1 MKRFIENRPSSDTA
15 RRPLPPLAGNLLF
28 LGALFAM
35 SLLVMAIEKPLFL
48 LWYHAQAAEASAAE
62 LALVVW
68 NGLKLDQTVAG
79 YITALP
85 LLVVLAALWI
95 PGRWSRSVLKG
106 YLLVIAAVSATAFAA
121 NLALYEYWAFPL
133 DSSVLQYLASPKEA
147 LASVTAGQ
155 LLLQLLVAAAV
166 FGGMAWCYLRVLR
179 LYNPARRSTHRAGST
194 LVLLLAAGVLFL
206 PIRGGVSVATAN
218 VSKVYF
224 SGRMFLNH
232 AAVNP
237 LFSFLSTLSD
247 GDDAL
252 YEYEFFPEPERA
264 AIFELLRGDLP
275 AGIGTDTLL
284 RTRRPNVVLFLVE
297 SFGRSTVDER
307 VGGEPVAPEF
317 QRLKGE
323 GVYFDNLFAN
333 SFRTDRGTVAV
344 LSGFPAQTKMSV
356 MKLPVKSQRL
366 PSIARSLRREGYA
379 TSFYYGGDLNFTNT
393 ASYLYGTGFDRLT
406 WQKDLHFDAPTSKW
420 GYADDVVIDA
430 FTDHVLA
437 EAGIAASLL
446 RRDAHAVEPRTVRRT
461 VREVRRPD
469 AQRHGLHRRLPRLL
483 RGTCAADSRM
493 ERPARHPHRRPCLPL
508 PLRHRQQR
516 RAASP
521 HPDAVAGRRR
531 APSGGSR
538 NLRLAERSGGHAARA
553 AGDRPRRFPF
563 QPRPVRSGAPQI
575 RLLVFQ
581 QRLRRGRRRRH
592 DDLRLYL
599 RPRDLARQHGRA
611 AARRKG
617 DAPNHLQGDTGA
629 VKIRRIEIRSCPI
642 RCMNFDYAEFKN
654 RPFGR
659 GGSYRYRKIGEGRE
673 NRPYGT
679 GS

>member
-106 YLLVIAAVSATAFAA
+106 YLLVIAAVAATAFAA

-179 LYNPARRSTHRAGST
+179 LYDPARRSTHRAGST

-264 AIFELLRGDLP
+264 AIFEPLRGDLP

-437 EAGIAASLL
+437 EAASQRPFFAAMLTLSSHEPFDVPFAKFDDPMLNAMAFTDACLGRFVERVRQTPVWDDLLVILIADHAYPYPYGIANSDAL
-446 RRDAHAVEPRTVRRT
+446 RHRIPMLWLGGA
-461 VREVRRPD
+461 VRRPAVVETYGSQSD
-469 AQRHGLHRRLPRLL
+469 LAATLLAQLGIAHGDFLF
-483 RGTCAADSRM
+483 SRDLFD
-493 ERPARHPHRRPCLPL
+493 PARPKFGYWCFNNGFGVADAGGTTLFDCTSARVISPDSTAAQ
-508 PLRHRQQR
+508 LRDGKAMLQTTYK
-516 RAASP
+516 A
-521 HPDAVAGRRR
+521 
-531 APSGGSR
+531 
-538 NLRLAERSGGHAARA
+538 
-553 AGDRPRRFPF
+553 
-563 QPRPVRSGAPQI
+563 I
-575 RLLVFQ
+575 REL
-581 QRLRRGRRRRH
+581 
-592 DDLRLYL
+592 
-599 RPRDLARQHGRA
+599 
-611 AARRKG
+611 
-617 DAPNHLQGDTGA
+617 
-629 VKIRRIEIRSCPI
+629 
-642 RCMNFDYAEFKN
+642 
-654 RPFGR
+654 
-659 GGSYRYRKIGEGRE
+659 
-673 NRPYGT
+673 
-679 GS
+679 

>member
-147 LASVTAGQ
+147 LASITAGQ

-179 LYNPARRSTHRAGST
+179 LYDPARRSTHRAGST

-264 AIFELLRGDLP
+264 AIFEPLRGDLP

-297 SFGRSTVDER
+297 SFGRSTVDEL

-437 EAGIAASLL
+437 EAASQRPFFAAVLTLSSHEPFDVPFAKFDDPMLNAMAFTDACLGRFVERVRQTPVWDDLLVILIADHAYPYPYGIANSDAL
-446 RRDAHAVEPRTVRRT
+446 RHRIPMLWLGGA
-461 VREVRRPD
+461 VRRPAVVETYGSQSD
-469 AQRHGLHRRLPRLL
+469 LAATLLAQLGIAHGDFLF
-483 RGTCAADSRM
+483 SRDLFD
-493 ERPARHPHRRPCLPL
+493 PARPKFGYWCFNNGFGVADAGGTTIFDCTSARVISPDSTAAQ
-508 PLRHRQQR
+508 LRDGKAMLQTTYK
-516 RAASP
+516 A
-521 HPDAVAGRRR
+521 
-531 APSGGSR
+531 
-538 NLRLAERSGGHAARA
+538 
-553 AGDRPRRFPF
+553 
-563 QPRPVRSGAPQI
+563 I
-575 RLLVFQ
+575 REL
-581 QRLRRGRRRRH
+581 
-592 DDLRLYL
+592 
-599 RPRDLARQHGRA
+599 
-611 AARRKG
+611 
-617 DAPNHLQGDTGA
+617 
-629 VKIRRIEIRSCPI
+629 
-642 RCMNFDYAEFKN
+642 
-654 RPFGR
+654 
-659 GGSYRYRKIGEGRE
+659 
-673 NRPYGT
+673 
-679 GS
+679 

>member
-79 YITALP
+79 YITAL
-85 LLVVLAALWI
+85 WI

-106 YLLVIAAVSATAFAA
+106 YLLVIAAVAATAFAA

-179 LYNPARRSTHRAGST
+179 LYDPARRSTHRAGST

-264 AIFELLRGDLP
+264 AIFEPLRGDLP
-275 AGIGTDTLL
+275 AGIETDTLL
-284 RTRRPNVVLFLVE
+284 CTRRPNIVLFLVE

-437 EAGIAASLL
+437 EAASQRPFFAAMLTLSSHEPFDVPFAKFDDPMLNAMAFTDACLGRFVERVRQTPVWDDLLVILIADHAYPYPYGIANSDAL
-446 RRDAHAVEPRTVRRT
+446 RHRIPMLWLGGA
-461 VREVRRPD
+461 VRRPAVVETYGSQSD
-469 AQRHGLHRRLPRLL
+469 LAATLLAQLGIAHGDFLF
-483 RGTCAADSRM
+483 SRDLFD
-493 ERPARHPHRRPCLPL
+493 PARPKFGYWCFNNGFGVADAGGTTIFDCTSARVISPDSTAAQ
-508 PLRHRQQR
+508 LRDGKAMLQTTYK
-516 RAASP
+516 A
-521 HPDAVAGRRR
+521 
-531 APSGGSR
+531 
-538 NLRLAERSGGHAARA
+538 
-553 AGDRPRRFPF
+553 
-563 QPRPVRSGAPQI
+563 I
-575 RLLVFQ
+575 REL
-581 QRLRRGRRRRH
+581 
-592 DDLRLYL
+592 
-599 RPRDLARQHGRA
+599 
-611 AARRKG
+611 
-617 DAPNHLQGDTGA
+617 
-629 VKIRRIEIRSCPI
+629 
-642 RCMNFDYAEFKN
+642 
-654 RPFGR
+654 
-659 GGSYRYRKIGEGRE
+659 
-673 NRPYGT
+673 
-679 GS
+679 

>member
-106 YLLVIAAVSATAFAA
+106 YLLVIAAVAATAFAA

-155 LLLQLLVAAAV
+155 ILLQLLVAAAV
-166 FGGMAWCYLRVLR
+166 FGGMEWCYLRVLR
-179 LYNPARRSTHRAGST
+179 LYDPARRSTHRAGST

-264 AIFELLRGDLP
+264 AIFEPLRGDLP

-437 EAGIAASLL
+437 EAASQRPFFAAMLTLSSHEPFDVPFAKFDDPMLNAMAFTDACLGRFVERVRQTPVWDDLLVILIADHAYPYPYGIANSDAL
-446 RRDAHAVEPRTVRRT
+446 RHRIPMLWLGGA
-461 VREVRRPD
+461 VRRPAVVETYGSQSD
-469 AQRHGLHRRLPRLL
+469 LAATLLAQLGIAHGDFLF
-483 RGTCAADSRM
+483 SRDLFD
-493 ERPARHPHRRPCLPL
+493 PARPKFGYWCFNNGFGVADAGGTTIFDCTSARVISPDSTAAQ
-508 PLRHRQQR
+508 LRDGKAMLQTTYK
-516 RAASP
+516 A
-521 HPDAVAGRRR
+521 
-531 APSGGSR
+531 
-538 NLRLAERSGGHAARA
+538 
-553 AGDRPRRFPF
+553 
-563 QPRPVRSGAPQI
+563 I
-575 RLLVFQ
+575 REL
-581 QRLRRGRRRRH
+581 
-592 DDLRLYL
+592 
-599 RPRDLARQHGRA
+599 
-611 AARRKG
+611 
-617 DAPNHLQGDTGA
+617 
-629 VKIRRIEIRSCPI
+629 
-642 RCMNFDYAEFKN
+642 
-654 RPFGR
+654 
-659 GGSYRYRKIGEGRE
+659 
-673 NRPYGT
+673 
-679 GS
+679 

>member
-48 LWYHAQAAEASAAE
+48 LWYHAQAAETSAAE

-106 YLLVIAAVSATAFAA
+106 YLLVIAAVAATAFAA

-179 LYNPARRSTHRAGST
+179 LYDPARRSTHRAGST

-264 AIFELLRGDLP
+264 AIFEPLRGDLP

-437 EAGIAASLL
+437 EAASQRPFFAAMLTLSSHEPFDVPFAKFDDPMLNAMAFTDACLGRFVERVRQTPVWDDLLVILIADHAYPYPYGIANSDAL
-446 RRDAHAVEPRTVRRT
+446 RHRIPMLWLGGA
-461 VREVRRPD
+461 VRRPAVVETYGSQSD
-469 AQRHGLHRRLPRLL
+469 LAATLLAQLGIAHGDFLF
-483 RGTCAADSRM
+483 SRDLFD
-493 ERPARHPHRRPCLPL
+493 PARPKFGYWCFNNGFGVADAGGTTIFDCTSARVISPDSTAAQ
-508 PLRHRQQR
+508 LRDGKAMLQTTYK
-516 RAASP
+516 A
-521 HPDAVAGRRR
+521 
-531 APSGGSR
+531 
-538 NLRLAERSGGHAARA
+538 
-553 AGDRPRRFPF
+553 
-563 QPRPVRSGAPQI
+563 I
-575 RLLVFQ
+575 REL
-581 QRLRRGRRRRH
+581 
-592 DDLRLYL
+592 
-599 RPRDLARQHGRA
+599 
-611 AARRKG
+611 
-617 DAPNHLQGDTGA
+617 
-629 VKIRRIEIRSCPI
+629 
-642 RCMNFDYAEFKN
+642 
-654 RPFGR
+654 
-659 GGSYRYRKIGEGRE
+659 
-673 NRPYGT
+673 
-679 GS
+679 

>member
-15 RRPLPPLAGNLLF
+15 RRPLPPLAGDLLF

-106 YLLVIAAVSATAFAA
+106 YLLVIAAVAATAFAA

-179 LYNPARRSTHRAGST
+179 LYDPAQRSTHRAGST

-237 LFSFLSTLSD
+237 LFTFLSTLSD

-264 AIFELLRGDLP
+264 AIFEPLRGDLP

-437 EAGIAASLL
+437 EAASQRPFFAAMLTLSSHEPFDVPFAKFDDPMLNAMAFTDACLGRFVERVRQTPVWNDLLVILIADHAYPYPYGIANSDAL
-446 RRDAHAVEPRTVRRT
+446 RHRIPMLWLGGA
-461 VREVRRPD
+461 VRRPAVVETYGSQSD
-469 AQRHGLHRRLPRLL
+469 LAATLLAQLGIAHGDFLF
-483 RGTCAADSRM
+483 SRDLFD
-493 ERPARHPHRRPCLPL
+493 PARPKFGYWCFNNGFGVADAGGTTIFDCTSARVISPDSTAAQ
-508 PLRHRQQR
+508 LRDGKAMLQTTYK
-516 RAASP
+516 A
-521 HPDAVAGRRR
+521 
-531 APSGGSR
+531 
-538 NLRLAERSGGHAARA
+538 
-553 AGDRPRRFPF
+553 
-563 QPRPVRSGAPQI
+563 I
-575 RLLVFQ
+575 REL
-581 QRLRRGRRRRH
+581 
-592 DDLRLYL
+592 
-599 RPRDLARQHGRA
+599 
-611 AARRKG
+611 
-617 DAPNHLQGDTGA
+617 
-629 VKIRRIEIRSCPI
+629 
-642 RCMNFDYAEFKN
+642 
-654 RPFGR
+654 
-659 GGSYRYRKIGEGRE
+659 
-673 NRPYGT
+673 
-679 GS
+679 

>member
-437 EAGIAASLL
+437 EAASQRPFFAAMLTLSSHEPFDVPFAKFDDPMLNAMAFTDACLGRFVERVRQTPVWNDLLVILIADHAYPYPYGIANSDAL
-446 RRDAHAVEPRTVRRT
+446 RHRIPMLWLGGA
-461 VREVRRPD
+461 VRRPAVVETYGSQSD
-469 AQRHGLHRRLPRLL
+469 LAATLLAQLGIAHGDFLF
-483 RGTCAADSRM
+483 SRDLFD
-493 ERPARHPHRRPCLPL
+493 PARPKFGYWCFNNGFGVADAGGTTIFDCTSARVISPDSTAAQ
-508 PLRHRQQR
+508 LRDGKAMLQTTYK
-516 RAASP
+516 A
-521 HPDAVAGRRR
+521 
-531 APSGGSR
+531 
-538 NLRLAERSGGHAARA
+538 
-553 AGDRPRRFPF
+553 
-563 QPRPVRSGAPQI
+563 I
-575 RLLVFQ
+575 REL
-581 QRLRRGRRRRH
+581 
-592 DDLRLYL
+592 
-599 RPRDLARQHGRA
+599 
-611 AARRKG
+611 
-617 DAPNHLQGDTGA
+617 
-629 VKIRRIEIRSCPI
+629 
-642 RCMNFDYAEFKN
+642 
-654 RPFGR
+654 
-659 GGSYRYRKIGEGRE
+659 
-673 NRPYGT
+673 
-679 GS
+679 

>member
-179 LYNPARRSTHRAGST
+179 LYDPARRSTHRAGST

-264 AIFELLRGDLP
+264 AIFEPLRGDLP

-437 EAGIAASLL
+437 EAASQRPFFAAMLTLSSHEPFDVPLAKFDDPMLNAMAFTDASLGRFVERVRQTPVWNDLLVILIADHAYPYPYGIANSDAL
-446 RRDAHAVEPRTVRRT
+446 RHRIPMLWLGGA
-461 VREVRRPD
+461 VRRPAVVETYGSQSD
-469 AQRHGLHRRLPRLL
+469 LAATLLAQLGIAHGDFLF
-483 RGTCAADSRM
+483 SRDLFD
-493 ERPARHPHRRPCLPL
+493 PARPKFGYWCFNNGFGVADAGGTTIFDCTSARVISPDSTAAQ
-508 PLRHRQQR
+508 LRDGKAMLQTTYK
-516 RAASP
+516 A
-521 HPDAVAGRRR
+521 
-531 APSGGSR
+531 
-538 NLRLAERSGGHAARA
+538 
-553 AGDRPRRFPF
+553 
-563 QPRPVRSGAPQI
+563 I
-575 RLLVFQ
+575 REL
-581 QRLRRGRRRRH
+581 
-592 DDLRLYL
+592 
-599 RPRDLARQHGRA
+599 
-611 AARRKG
+611 
-617 DAPNHLQGDTGA
+617 
-629 VKIRRIEIRSCPI
+629 
-642 RCMNFDYAEFKN
+642 
-654 RPFGR
+654 
-659 GGSYRYRKIGEGRE
+659 
-673 NRPYGT
+673 
-679 GS
+679 

>member
-106 YLLVIAAVSATAFAA
+106 YLLVIAAVAATAFAA

-179 LYNPARRSTHRAGST
+179 LYDPARRSTHRAGST

-264 AIFELLRGDLP
+264 AIFEPLRGDLP
-275 AGIGTDTLL
+275 AGIETDTLL
-284 RTRRPNVVLFLVE
+284 CTRRPNIVLFLVE

-437 EAGIAASLL
+437 EAASQRPFFAAMLTLSSHEPFDVPFAKFDDPMLNAMAFTDACLGRFVERVRQTPVWDDLLVILIADHAYPYPYGIANSDAL
-446 RRDAHAVEPRTVRRT
+446 RHRIPMLWLGGA
-461 VREVRRPD
+461 VRRPTVVETYGSQSD
-469 AQRHGLHRRLPRLL
+469 LAATLLAQLGIAHGDFLF
-483 RGTCAADSRM
+483 SRDLFD
-493 ERPARHPHRRPCLPL
+493 PARPKFGYWCVNNGFGVADAGGTTIFDCTSARVISPDSTAAQ
-508 PLRHRQQR
+508 LRDGKAMLQTTYK
-516 RAASP
+516 A
-521 HPDAVAGRRR
+521 
-531 APSGGSR
+531 
-538 NLRLAERSGGHAARA
+538 
-553 AGDRPRRFPF
+553 
-563 QPRPVRSGAPQI
+563 I
-575 RLLVFQ
+575 REL
-581 QRLRRGRRRRH
+581 
-592 DDLRLYL
+592 
-599 RPRDLARQHGRA
+599 
-611 AARRKG
+611 
-617 DAPNHLQGDTGA
+617 
-629 VKIRRIEIRSCPI
+629 
-642 RCMNFDYAEFKN
+642 
-654 RPFGR
+654 
-659 GGSYRYRKIGEGRE
+659 
-673 NRPYGT
+673 
-679 GS
+679 

>member
-264 AIFELLRGDLP
+264 AIFEPLRGDLP

-437 EAGIAASLL
+437 EAASQRPFFAAMLTLSSHEPFDVPFAKFDDPMLNAMAFTDACLGRFVERVRQTPVWKDLLVILIADHAYPYPYGIANSDAL
-446 RRDAHAVEPRTVRRT
+446 RHRIPMLWLGGA
-461 VREVRRPD
+461 VRRPAVVETYGSQSD
-469 AQRHGLHRRLPRLL
+469 LAATLLAQLGIAHGDFLF
-483 RGTCAADSRM
+483 SRDLFD
-493 ERPARHPHRRPCLPL
+493 PARPKFGYWCFNNGFGVADAGGTTIFDCTSARVISPDSTAAQ
-508 PLRHRQQR
+508 LRDGKAMLQTTYK
-516 RAASP
+516 A
-521 HPDAVAGRRR
+521 
-531 APSGGSR
+531 
-538 NLRLAERSGGHAARA
+538 
-553 AGDRPRRFPF
+553 
-563 QPRPVRSGAPQI
+563 I
-575 RLLVFQ
+575 REL
-581 QRLRRGRRRRH
+581 
-592 DDLRLYL
+592 
-599 RPRDLARQHGRA
+599 
-611 AARRKG
+611 
-617 DAPNHLQGDTGA
+617 
-629 VKIRRIEIRSCPI
+629 
-642 RCMNFDYAEFKN
+642 
-654 RPFGR
+654 
-659 GGSYRYRKIGEGRE
+659 
-673 NRPYGT
+673 
-679 GS
+679 

>member
-106 YLLVIAAVSATAFAA
+106 YLLVIAAVAATAFAA

-179 LYNPARRSTHRAGST
+179 LYDPARQSTHRAGST

-264 AIFELLRGDLP
+264 AIFEPLRGDLP

-437 EAGIAASLL
+437 EAASQRPFFAAMLTLSSHEPFDVPFAKFDDPMLNAMAFTDACLGRFVERVRQTPVWDDLLVILIADHAYPYPYGIANSDAL
-446 RRDAHAVEPRTVRRT
+446 RHRIPMLWLGGA
-461 VREVRRPD
+461 VRRPAVVETYGSQSD
-469 AQRHGLHRRLPRLL
+469 LAATLLAQLGIAHGDFLF
-483 RGTCAADSRM
+483 SRDLFD
-493 ERPARHPHRRPCLPL
+493 PARPKFGYWCFNNGFGVADAGGTTIFDCTSARVISPDSTAAQ
-508 PLRHRQQR
+508 LRDGKAMLQTTYK
-516 RAASP
+516 A
-521 HPDAVAGRRR
+521 
-531 APSGGSR
+531 
-538 NLRLAERSGGHAARA
+538 
-553 AGDRPRRFPF
+553 
-563 QPRPVRSGAPQI
+563 I
-575 RLLVFQ
+575 REL
-581 QRLRRGRRRRH
+581 
-592 DDLRLYL
+592 
-599 RPRDLARQHGRA
+599 
-611 AARRKG
+611 
-617 DAPNHLQGDTGA
+617 
-629 VKIRRIEIRSCPI
+629 
-642 RCMNFDYAEFKN
+642 
-654 RPFGR
+654 
-659 GGSYRYRKIGEGRE
+659 
-673 NRPYGT
+673 
-679 GS
+679 

>member
-179 LYNPARRSTHRAGST
+179 LYDPARRSTHRAGST

-264 AIFELLRGDLP
+264 AIFEPLRGDLP

-437 EAGIAASLL
+437 EAASQRPFFAAMLTLSSHEPFDVPFAKFDDPMLNAMAFTDASLGRFVERVRQTPVWNDLLVILIADHAYPYPYGIANSDAL
-446 RRDAHAVEPRTVRRT
+446 RHRIPMLWLGGA
-461 VREVRRPD
+461 VRRPAVVETYGSQSD
-469 AQRHGLHRRLPRLL
+469 LAATLLAQLGIAHGDFLF
-483 RGTCAADSRM
+483 SRDLFD
-493 ERPARHPHRRPCLPL
+493 PARPKFGYWCFNNGFGVADAGGTTTFDCTSARVISPDSTAAQ
-508 PLRHRQQR
+508 LRDGKAMLQTTYK
-516 RAASP
+516 A
-521 HPDAVAGRRR
+521 
-531 APSGGSR
+531 
-538 NLRLAERSGGHAARA
+538 
-553 AGDRPRRFPF
+553 
-563 QPRPVRSGAPQI
+563 I
-575 RLLVFQ
+575 REL
-581 QRLRRGRRRRH
+581 
-592 DDLRLYL
+592 
-599 RPRDLARQHGRA
+599 
-611 AARRKG
+611 
-617 DAPNHLQGDTGA
+617 
-629 VKIRRIEIRSCPI
+629 
-642 RCMNFDYAEFKN
+642 
-654 RPFGR
+654 
-659 GGSYRYRKIGEGRE
+659 
-673 NRPYGT
+673 
-679 GS
+679 

>member
-106 YLLVIAAVSATAFAA
+106 YLLVIAAVAATAFAA

-133 DSSVLQYLASPKEA
+133 DSSVLQYLAAPKEA

-179 LYNPARRSTHRAGST
+179 LYDPARRSTHRAGST

-264 AIFELLRGDLP
+264 AIFEPLRGDLP

-393 ASYLYGTGFDRLT
+393 AYYLYGTVFDRLT

-437 EAGIAASLL
+437 EAASQRPFFAAMLTLSSHEPFDVPFAKFDDPMLNAMAFTDASLGRFVERVRQTPVWDDLLVILIADHAYPYPYGIANSDAL
-446 RRDAHAVEPRTVRRT
+446 RHRIPMLWLGGA
-461 VREVRRPD
+461 VRRPAVVETYGSQSD
-469 AQRHGLHRRLPRLL
+469 LAATLLAQLGIAHGDFLF
-483 RGTCAADSRM
+483 SRDLFD
-493 ERPARHPHRRPCLPL
+493 PARPKFGYWCFNNGFGVADAGGTTIFDCTSARVISPDSTAAQ
-508 PLRHRQQR
+508 LRDGKAMLQTTYK
-516 RAASP
+516 A
-521 HPDAVAGRRR
+521 
-531 APSGGSR
+531 
-538 NLRLAERSGGHAARA
+538 
-553 AGDRPRRFPF
+553 
-563 QPRPVRSGAPQI
+563 I
-575 RLLVFQ
+575 REL
-581 QRLRRGRRRRH
+581 
-592 DDLRLYL
+592 
-599 RPRDLARQHGRA
+599 
-611 AARRKG
+611 
-617 DAPNHLQGDTGA
+617 
-629 VKIRRIEIRSCPI
+629 
-642 RCMNFDYAEFKN
+642 
-654 RPFGR
+654 
-659 GGSYRYRKIGEGRE
+659 
-673 NRPYGT
+673 
-679 GS
+679 

>member
-264 AIFELLRGDLP
+264 AIFEPLRGDLP

-437 EAGIAASLL
+437 EAASQRPFFAAMLTLSSHEPFDVPFAKFDDPMLNAMAFTDASLGRFVERVRQTPVWNDLLVILIADHAYPYPYGIANSDAL
-446 RRDAHAVEPRTVRRT
+446 RHRIPMLWLGGA
-461 VREVRRPD
+461 VRRPAVVETYGSQSD
-469 AQRHGLHRRLPRLL
+469 LAATLLAQLGIAHGDFLF
-483 RGTCAADSRM
+483 SRDLFD
-493 ERPARHPHRRPCLPL
+493 PARPKFGYWCFNNGFGVADAGGTTIFDCTSARVISPDSTAAQ
-508 PLRHRQQR
+508 LRDGKAMLQTTYK
-516 RAASP
+516 A
-521 HPDAVAGRRR
+521 
-531 APSGGSR
+531 
-538 NLRLAERSGGHAARA
+538 
-553 AGDRPRRFPF
+553 
-563 QPRPVRSGAPQI
+563 I
-575 RLLVFQ
+575 REL
-581 QRLRRGRRRRH
+581 
-592 DDLRLYL
+592 
-599 RPRDLARQHGRA
+599 
-611 AARRKG
+611 
-617 DAPNHLQGDTGA
+617 
-629 VKIRRIEIRSCPI
+629 
-642 RCMNFDYAEFKN
+642 
-654 RPFGR
+654 
-659 GGSYRYRKIGEGRE
+659 
-673 NRPYGT
+673 
-679 GS
+679 

>member
-179 LYNPARRSTHRAGST
+179 LYDPARRSTHRAGST

-264 AIFELLRGDLP
+264 AIFEPLRGDLP

-406 WQKDLHFDAPTSKW
+406 WQKDLHFAAPTSKW

-437 EAGIAASLL
+437 EAASQRPFFAAMLTLSSHEPFDVPFAKFDDPMLNAMAFTDASLGRFVERVRQTPVWNDLLVILIADHAYPYPYGIANSDAL
-446 RRDAHAVEPRTVRRT
+446 RHRIPMLWLGGA
-461 VREVRRPD
+461 VRRPAVVETYGSQSD
-469 AQRHGLHRRLPRLL
+469 LAATLLAQLGIAHGDFLF
-483 RGTCAADSRM
+483 SRDLFD
-493 ERPARHPHRRPCLPL
+493 PARPKFGYWCFNNGFGVADAGGTTIFDCTSARVISPDSTAAQ
-508 PLRHRQQR
+508 LRDGKAMLQTTYK
-516 RAASP
+516 A
-521 HPDAVAGRRR
+521 
-531 APSGGSR
+531 
-538 NLRLAERSGGHAARA
+538 
-553 AGDRPRRFPF
+553 
-563 QPRPVRSGAPQI
+563 I
-575 RLLVFQ
+575 REL
-581 QRLRRGRRRRH
+581 
-592 DDLRLYL
+592 
-599 RPRDLARQHGRA
+599 
-611 AARRKG
+611 
-617 DAPNHLQGDTGA
+617 
-629 VKIRRIEIRSCPI
+629 
-642 RCMNFDYAEFKN
+642 
-654 RPFGR
+654 
-659 GGSYRYRKIGEGRE
+659 
-673 NRPYGT
+673 
-679 GS
+679 

>member
-106 YLLVIAAVSATAFAA
+106 YLLVIAAVAATAFAA

-179 LYNPARRSTHRAGST
+179 LYDPARRSTHRAGST

-206 PIRGGVSVATAN
+206 PIRGGVSVSTAN

-264 AIFELLRGDLP
+264 AIFEPLRGDLP

-437 EAGIAASLL
+437 EAASQRPFFAAMLTLSSHEPFDVPFAKFDDPMLNAMAFTDACLGRFVERVRQTPVWKDLLVILIADHAYPYPYGIANSDAL
-446 RRDAHAVEPRTVRRT
+446 RHRIPMLWLGGA
-461 VREVRRPD
+461 VRRPAVVETYGSQSD
-469 AQRHGLHRRLPRLL
+469 LAATLLAQLGIAHGDFLF
-483 RGTCAADSRM
+483 SRDLFD
-493 ERPARHPHRRPCLPL
+493 PARPKFGYWCFNNGFGVADAGGTTIFDCTSARVISPDSTAAQ
-508 PLRHRQQR
+508 LRDGKAMLQTTYK
-516 RAASP
+516 A
-521 HPDAVAGRRR
+521 
-531 APSGGSR
+531 
-538 NLRLAERSGGHAARA
+538 
-553 AGDRPRRFPF
+553 
-563 QPRPVRSGAPQI
+563 I
-575 RLLVFQ
+575 REL
-581 QRLRRGRRRRH
+581 
-592 DDLRLYL
+592 
-599 RPRDLARQHGRA
+599 
-611 AARRKG
+611 
-617 DAPNHLQGDTGA
+617 
-629 VKIRRIEIRSCPI
+629 
-642 RCMNFDYAEFKN
+642 
-654 RPFGR
+654 
-659 GGSYRYRKIGEGRE
+659 
-673 NRPYGT
+673 
-679 GS
+679 

>member
-106 YLLVIAAVSATAFAA
+106 YLLVIAAVAATAFAA

-179 LYNPARRSTHRAGST
+179 LYDPARRSTHRAGST

-264 AIFELLRGDLP
+264 AIFEPLRGDLP

-420 GYADDVVIDA
+420 GSADDVVIDA

-437 EAGIAASLL
+437 EAASQRPFFAAMLTLSSHEPFDVPFAKFDDPMLNAMAFTDACLGRFVERVRQTPVWKDLLVILIADHAYPYPYGIANSDAL
-446 RRDAHAVEPRTVRRT
+446 RHRIPMLWLGGA
-461 VREVRRPD
+461 VRRPAVVETYGSQSD
-469 AQRHGLHRRLPRLL
+469 LAATLLAQLGIAHGDFLF
-483 RGTCAADSRM
+483 SRDLFD
-493 ERPARHPHRRPCLPL
+493 PARPKFGYWCFNNGFGVADAGGTTIFDCTSARVISPDSTAAQ
-508 PLRHRQQR
+508 LRDGKAMLQTTYK
-516 RAASP
+516 A
-521 HPDAVAGRRR
+521 
-531 APSGGSR
+531 
-538 NLRLAERSGGHAARA
+538 
-553 AGDRPRRFPF
+553 
-563 QPRPVRSGAPQI
+563 I
-575 RLLVFQ
+575 REL
-581 QRLRRGRRRRH
+581 
-592 DDLRLYL
+592 
-599 RPRDLARQHGRA
+599 
-611 AARRKG
+611 
-617 DAPNHLQGDTGA
+617 
-629 VKIRRIEIRSCPI
+629 
-642 RCMNFDYAEFKN
+642 
-654 RPFGR
+654 
-659 GGSYRYRKIGEGRE
+659 
-673 NRPYGT
+673 
-679 GS
+679 

>member
-179 LYNPARRSTHRAGST
+179 LYDPARRSTHRAGST

-264 AIFELLRGDLP
+264 AIFEPLRGDLP

-297 SFGRSTVDER
+297 SFGRSTVDKR

-437 EAGIAASLL
+437 EAASQRPFFAAMLTLSSHEPFDVPFAKFDDPMLNAMAFTDASLGRFVERVRQTPVWNDLLVILIADHAYPYPYGIANSDAL
-446 RRDAHAVEPRTVRRT
+446 RHRIPMLWLGGA
-461 VREVRRPD
+461 VRRPAVVETYGSQSD
-469 AQRHGLHRRLPRLL
+469 LAATLLAQLGIAHGDFLF
-483 RGTCAADSRM
+483 SRDLFD
-493 ERPARHPHRRPCLPL
+493 PARPKFGYWCFNNGFGVADAGGTTIFDCTSARVISPDSTAAQ
-508 PLRHRQQR
+508 LRDGKAMLQTTYK
-516 RAASP
+516 A
-521 HPDAVAGRRR
+521 
-531 APSGGSR
+531 
-538 NLRLAERSGGHAARA
+538 
-553 AGDRPRRFPF
+553 
-563 QPRPVRSGAPQI
+563 I
-575 RLLVFQ
+575 REL
-581 QRLRRGRRRRH
+581 
-592 DDLRLYL
+592 
-599 RPRDLARQHGRA
+599 
-611 AARRKG
+611 
-617 DAPNHLQGDTGA
+617 
-629 VKIRRIEIRSCPI
+629 
-642 RCMNFDYAEFKN
+642 
-654 RPFGR
+654 
-659 GGSYRYRKIGEGRE
+659 
-673 NRPYGT
+673 
-679 GS
+679 

>member
-179 LYNPARRSTHRAGST
+179 LYDPARRSTHRAGST

-264 AIFELLRGDLP
+264 AIFEPLCGDLP

-437 EAGIAASLL
+437 EAASQRPFFAAMLTLSSHEPFDVPFAKFDDPMLNAMAFTDASLGRFVERVRQTPVWNDLLVILIADHAYPYPYGIANSDAL
-446 RRDAHAVEPRTVRRT
+446 RHRIPMLWLGGA
-461 VREVRRPD
+461 VRRPAVVETYGSQSD
-469 AQRHGLHRRLPRLL
+469 LAATLLAQLGIAHGDFLF
-483 RGTCAADSRM
+483 SRDLFD
-493 ERPARHPHRRPCLPL
+493 PARPKFGYWCFNNGFGVADAGGTTIFDCTSARVISPDSTAAQ
-508 PLRHRQQR
+508 LRDGKAMLQTTYK
-516 RAASP
+516 A
-521 HPDAVAGRRR
+521 
-531 APSGGSR
+531 
-538 NLRLAERSGGHAARA
+538 
-553 AGDRPRRFPF
+553 
-563 QPRPVRSGAPQI
+563 I
-575 RLLVFQ
+575 REL
-581 QRLRRGRRRRH
+581 
-592 DDLRLYL
+592 
-599 RPRDLARQHGRA
+599 
-611 AARRKG
+611 
-617 DAPNHLQGDTGA
+617 
-629 VKIRRIEIRSCPI
+629 
-642 RCMNFDYAEFKN
+642 
-654 RPFGR
+654 
-659 GGSYRYRKIGEGRE
+659 
-673 NRPYGT
+673 
-679 GS
+679 

>member
-48 LWYHAQAAEASAAE
+48 LWYHAQAAEASATE

-106 YLLVIAAVSATAFAA
+106 YLLVIAAVAATAFAA

-179 LYNPARRSTHRAGST
+179 LYDPARRSTHRAGST

-264 AIFELLRGDLP
+264 AIFEPLRGDLP

-393 ASYLYGTGFDRLT
+393 ASYLYGTGFDQLT

-437 EAGIAASLL
+437 EAASQRPFFAAMLTLSSHEPFDVPFAKFDDPMLNAMAFTDACLGRFVERVRQTPVWDDLLVILIADHAYPYPYGIANSDAL
-446 RRDAHAVEPRTVRRT
+446 RHRIPMLWLGGA
-461 VREVRRPD
+461 VRRPAVVETYGSQSD
-469 AQRHGLHRRLPRLL
+469 LAATLLAQLGIAHGDFLF
-483 RGTCAADSRM
+483 SRDLFD
-493 ERPARHPHRRPCLPL
+493 PARPKFGYWCFNNGFGVADAGGTTIFDCTSARVISPDSTAAQ
-508 PLRHRQQR
+508 LRDGKAMLQTTYK
-516 RAASP
+516 A
-521 HPDAVAGRRR
+521 
-531 APSGGSR
+531 
-538 NLRLAERSGGHAARA
+538 
-553 AGDRPRRFPF
+553 
-563 QPRPVRSGAPQI
+563 I
-575 RLLVFQ
+575 REL
-581 QRLRRGRRRRH
+581 
-592 DDLRLYL
+592 
-599 RPRDLARQHGRA
+599 
-611 AARRKG
+611 
-617 DAPNHLQGDTGA
+617 
-629 VKIRRIEIRSCPI
+629 
-642 RCMNFDYAEFKN
+642 
-654 RPFGR
+654 
-659 GGSYRYRKIGEGRE
+659 
-673 NRPYGT
+673 
-679 GS
+679 

>member
-106 YLLVIAAVSATAFAA
+106 YLLVIAAVAATAFAA

-179 LYNPARRSTHRAGST
+179 LYDPARRSTHRAGST

-264 AIFELLRGDLP
+264 AIFEPLRGDLP
-275 AGIGTDTLL
+275 AGIRTDTLL

-317 QRLKGE
+317 HRLKGE

-430 FTDHVLA
+430 FTDHALA
-437 EAGIAASLL
+437 EAASQRPFFAAMLTLSSHEPFDVPFAKFDDPMLNAMAFTDACLGRFVERVRQTPVWDDLLVILIADHAYPYPYGIANSDAL
-446 RRDAHAVEPRTVRRT
+446 RHRIPMLWLGGA
-461 VREVRRPD
+461 VRRPAVVETYGSQSD
-469 AQRHGLHRRLPRLL
+469 LAATLLAQLGIAHGDFLF
-483 RGTCAADSRM
+483 SRDLFA
-493 ERPARHPHRRPCLPL
+493 PARPKFGYWCFNNGFGVADAGGTTIFDCTSARVISPDSTAAQ
-508 PLRHRQQR
+508 LRDGKAMLQTTYK
-516 RAASP
+516 A
-521 HPDAVAGRRR
+521 
-531 APSGGSR
+531 
-538 NLRLAERSGGHAARA
+538 
-553 AGDRPRRFPF
+553 
-563 QPRPVRSGAPQI
+563 I
-575 RLLVFQ
+575 REL
-581 QRLRRGRRRRH
+581 
-592 DDLRLYL
+592 
-599 RPRDLARQHGRA
+599 
-611 AARRKG
+611 
-617 DAPNHLQGDTGA
+617 
-629 VKIRRIEIRSCPI
+629 
-642 RCMNFDYAEFKN
+642 
-654 RPFGR
+654 
-659 GGSYRYRKIGEGRE
+659 
-673 NRPYGT
+673 
-679 GS
+679 

>member
-106 YLLVIAAVSATAFAA
+106 YLLVIAAVAATAFAA

-179 LYNPARRSTHRAGST
+179 LYDPARRSTHRAGST

-264 AIFELLRGDLP
+264 AIFEPLRGDLP

-437 EAGIAASLL
+437 EAASQRPFFAAMLTLSSHEPFDVPFAKFDDPMLNAMAFTDACLGRFVERVRQTPVWDDLLVILIADHAYPYPYGIANSDAL
-446 RRDAHAVEPRTVRRT
+446 RHRIPMLWLGGA
-461 VREVRRPD
+461 VRRPAVVETYGSQSD
-469 AQRHGLHRRLPRLL
+469 LAATLLAQLGIAHGDFLF
-483 RGTCAADSRM
+483 SRDLFD
-493 ERPARHPHRRPCLPL
+493 PARPKFGYWCFNNGFGVADAGGTTIVDCTSARVISPDSTAAQ
-508 PLRHRQQR
+508 LRDGKAMLQTTYK
-516 RAASP
+516 A
-521 HPDAVAGRRR
+521 
-531 APSGGSR
+531 
-538 NLRLAERSGGHAARA
+538 
-553 AGDRPRRFPF
+553 
-563 QPRPVRSGAPQI
+563 I
-575 RLLVFQ
+575 REL
-581 QRLRRGRRRRH
+581 
-592 DDLRLYL
+592 
-599 RPRDLARQHGRA
+599 
-611 AARRKG
+611 
-617 DAPNHLQGDTGA
+617 
-629 VKIRRIEIRSCPI
+629 
-642 RCMNFDYAEFKN
+642 
-654 RPFGR
+654 
-659 GGSYRYRKIGEGRE
+659 
-673 NRPYGT
+673 
-679 GS
+679 

>member
-48 LWYHAQAAEASAAE
+48 LWYHAQAAEASATE

-106 YLLVIAAVSATAFAA
+106 YLLVIAAVAATAFAA

-179 LYNPARRSTHRAGST
+179 LYDPARRSTHRAGST

-264 AIFELLRGDLP
+264 AIFEPLRGDLP

-356 MKLPVKSQRL
+356 MKLPIKSQRL

-437 EAGIAASLL
+437 EAASQRPFFAAMLTLSSHEPFDVPFAKFDDPMLNAMAFTDACLGRFVERVRQTPVWDDLLVILIADHAYPYPYGIANSDAL
-446 RRDAHAVEPRTVRRT
+446 RHRIPMLWLGGA
-461 VREVRRPD
+461 VRRPAVVETYGSQSD
-469 AQRHGLHRRLPRLL
+469 LAATLLAQLGIAHGDFLF
-483 RGTCAADSRM
+483 SRDLFD
-493 ERPARHPHRRPCLPL
+493 PARPKFGYWCFNNGFGVADAGGTTIFDCTSARVISPDSTAAQ
-508 PLRHRQQR
+508 LRDGKAMLQTTYK
-516 RAASP
+516 A
-521 HPDAVAGRRR
+521 
-531 APSGGSR
+531 
-538 NLRLAERSGGHAARA
+538 
-553 AGDRPRRFPF
+553 
-563 QPRPVRSGAPQI
+563 I
-575 RLLVFQ
+575 REL
-581 QRLRRGRRRRH
+581 
-592 DDLRLYL
+592 
-599 RPRDLARQHGRA
+599 
-611 AARRKG
+611 
-617 DAPNHLQGDTGA
+617 
-629 VKIRRIEIRSCPI
+629 
-642 RCMNFDYAEFKN
+642 
-654 RPFGR
+654 
-659 GGSYRYRKIGEGRE
+659 
-673 NRPYGT
+673 
-679 GS
+679 

>member
-68 NGLKLDQTVAG
+68 NGSKLDQTVAG

-179 LYNPARRSTHRAGST
+179 LYDPARRSTHRAGST

-264 AIFELLRGDLP
+264 AIFEPLRGDLP

-437 EAGIAASLL
+437 EAASQRPFFAAMLTLSSHEPFDVPFAKFDDPMLNAMAFTDASLGRFVERVRQTPVWNDLLVILIADHAYPYPYGIANSDAL
-446 RRDAHAVEPRTVRRT
+446 RHRIPMLWLGGA
-461 VREVRRPD
+461 VRRPAVVETYGSQSD
-469 AQRHGLHRRLPRLL
+469 LAATLLAQLGIAHGDFLF
-483 RGTCAADSRM
+483 SRDLFD
-493 ERPARHPHRRPCLPL
+493 PARPKFGYWCFNNGFGVADAGGTTIFDCTSARVISPDSTAAQ
-508 PLRHRQQR
+508 LRDGKAMLQTTYK
-516 RAASP
+516 A
-521 HPDAVAGRRR
+521 
-531 APSGGSR
+531 
-538 NLRLAERSGGHAARA
+538 
-553 AGDRPRRFPF
+553 
-563 QPRPVRSGAPQI
+563 I
-575 RLLVFQ
+575 REL
-581 QRLRRGRRRRH
+581 
-592 DDLRLYL
+592 
-599 RPRDLARQHGRA
+599 
-611 AARRKG
+611 
-617 DAPNHLQGDTGA
+617 
-629 VKIRRIEIRSCPI
+629 
-642 RCMNFDYAEFKN
+642 
-654 RPFGR
+654 
-659 GGSYRYRKIGEGRE
+659 
-673 NRPYGT
+673 
-679 GS
+679 

>member
-28 LGALFAM
+28 LVALFAM

-179 LYNPARRSTHRAGST
+179 LYDPARRSTHRAGST

-264 AIFELLRGDLP
+264 AIFEPLRGDLP

-437 EAGIAASLL
+437 EAASQRPFFAAMLTLSSHEPFDVPFAKFDDPMLNAMAFTDASLGRFVERVRQTPVWNDLLVILIADHAYPYPYGIANSDAL
-446 RRDAHAVEPRTVRRT
+446 RHRIPMLWLGGA
-461 VREVRRPD
+461 VRRPAVVETYGSQSD
-469 AQRHGLHRRLPRLL
+469 LAATLLAQLGIAHGDFLF
-483 RGTCAADSRM
+483 SRDLFD
-493 ERPARHPHRRPCLPL
+493 PARPKFGYWCFNNGFGVADAGGTTIFDCTSARVISPDSTAAQ
-508 PLRHRQQR
+508 LRDGKAMLQTTYK
-516 RAASP
+516 A
-521 HPDAVAGRRR
+521 
-531 APSGGSR
+531 
-538 NLRLAERSGGHAARA
+538 
-553 AGDRPRRFPF
+553 
-563 QPRPVRSGAPQI
+563 I
-575 RLLVFQ
+575 REL
-581 QRLRRGRRRRH
+581 
-592 DDLRLYL
+592 
-599 RPRDLARQHGRA
+599 
-611 AARRKG
+611 
-617 DAPNHLQGDTGA
+617 
-629 VKIRRIEIRSCPI
+629 
-642 RCMNFDYAEFKN
+642 
-654 RPFGR
+654 
-659 GGSYRYRKIGEGRE
+659 
-673 NRPYGT
+673 
-679 GS
+679 

>member
-106 YLLVIAAVSATAFAA
+106 YLLVIAAVAATAFAA

-179 LYNPARRSTHRAGST
+179 LYDPARRSTHRAGST

-264 AIFELLRGDLP
+264 AIFEPLRGDLP

-437 EAGIAASLL
+437 EAASQRPFFAAMLTLSSHEPFDVPFAKFDDPMLNAMAFTDACLGRFVERVRQTPVWKDLLVILIADHAYPYPYGIANSDAL
-446 RRDAHAVEPRTVRRT
+446 RHRIPMLWLGGA
-461 VREVRRPD
+461 VRRPAVVETYGSQSD
-469 AQRHGLHRRLPRLL
+469 LAATLLAQLGIAHGDFLF
-483 RGTCAADSRM
+483 SRDLFD
-493 ERPARHPHRRPCLPL
+493 PARPNFGYWCFNNGFGVADAGGTTIFDCTSARVISPDSTAAQ
-508 PLRHRQQR
+508 LRDGKAMLQTTYK
-516 RAASP
+516 A
-521 HPDAVAGRRR
+521 
-531 APSGGSR
+531 
-538 NLRLAERSGGHAARA
+538 
-553 AGDRPRRFPF
+553 
-563 QPRPVRSGAPQI
+563 I
-575 RLLVFQ
+575 REL
-581 QRLRRGRRRRH
+581 
-592 DDLRLYL
+592 
-599 RPRDLARQHGRA
+599 
-611 AARRKG
+611 
-617 DAPNHLQGDTGA
+617 
-629 VKIRRIEIRSCPI
+629 
-642 RCMNFDYAEFKN
+642 
-654 RPFGR
+654 
-659 GGSYRYRKIGEGRE
+659 
-673 NRPYGT
+673 
-679 GS
+679 

>member
-106 YLLVIAAVSATAFAA
+106 YLLVIAAVAATAFAA

-179 LYNPARRSTHRAGST
+179 LYDPARRSTHRAGST

-264 AIFELLRGDLP
+264 AIFEPLRGDLP
-275 AGIGTDTLL
+275 AGIETDTLL
-284 RTRRPNVVLFLVE
+284 CTRRPNIVLFLVE

-437 EAGIAASLL
+437 EAASQRPFFAAMLTLSSHEPFDVPFAKFDDPMLNAMAFTDACLGRFVERVRQTPVWDDLLVILIADHAYPYPYGIANSDAL
-446 RRDAHAVEPRTVRRT
+446 RHRIPMLWLGGA
-461 VREVRRPD
+461 VRRPTVVETYGSQSD
-469 AQRHGLHRRLPRLL
+469 LAATLLAQLGIAHGDFLF
-483 RGTCAADSRM
+483 SRDLFD
-493 ERPARHPHRRPCLPL
+493 PARPTFGYWCFNNGFGVADAGGTTIFDCTSARVISPDSTAAQ
-508 PLRHRQQR
+508 LRDGKAMLQTTYK
-516 RAASP
+516 A
-521 HPDAVAGRRR
+521 
-531 APSGGSR
+531 
-538 NLRLAERSGGHAARA
+538 
-553 AGDRPRRFPF
+553 
-563 QPRPVRSGAPQI
+563 I
-575 RLLVFQ
+575 REL
-581 QRLRRGRRRRH
+581 
-592 DDLRLYL
+592 
-599 RPRDLARQHGRA
+599 
-611 AARRKG
+611 
-617 DAPNHLQGDTGA
+617 
-629 VKIRRIEIRSCPI
+629 
-642 RCMNFDYAEFKN
+642 
-654 RPFGR
+654 
-659 GGSYRYRKIGEGRE
+659 
-673 NRPYGT
+673 
-679 GS
+679 

>member
-106 YLLVIAAVSATAFAA
+106 YLLVIAAVAATAFAA

-179 LYNPARRSTHRAGST
+179 LYNPARRSTHRAGSM

-264 AIFELLRGDLP
+264 AIFEPLRGDLP

-437 EAGIAASLL
+437 EAASQRPFFAAMLTLSSHEPFDVPFAKFDDPMLNAMAFTDASLGRFVERVRQTPVWNDLLVILIADHAYPYPYGIANSDAL
-446 RRDAHAVEPRTVRRT
+446 RHRIPMLWLGGA
-461 VREVRRPD
+461 VRRPAVVETYGSQSD
-469 AQRHGLHRRLPRLL
+469 LAATLLAQLGIAHGDFLF
-483 RGTCAADSRM
+483 SRDLFD
-493 ERPARHPHRRPCLPL
+493 PARPKFGYWCFNNGFGVADAGGTTIFDCTSARVISPDSTAAQ
-508 PLRHRQQR
+508 LRDGKAMLQTTYK
-516 RAASP
+516 A
-521 HPDAVAGRRR
+521 
-531 APSGGSR
+531 
-538 NLRLAERSGGHAARA
+538 
-553 AGDRPRRFPF
+553 
-563 QPRPVRSGAPQI
+563 I
-575 RLLVFQ
+575 REL
-581 QRLRRGRRRRH
+581 
-592 DDLRLYL
+592 
-599 RPRDLARQHGRA
+599 
-611 AARRKG
+611 
-617 DAPNHLQGDTGA
+617 
-629 VKIRRIEIRSCPI
+629 
-642 RCMNFDYAEFKN
+642 
-654 RPFGR
+654 
-659 GGSYRYRKIGEGRE
+659 
-673 NRPYGT
+673 
-679 GS
+679 

>member
-179 LYNPARRSTHRAGST
+179 LYDPARRSTHRAGST

-264 AIFELLRGDLP
+264 AIFEPLRGDLP
-275 AGIGTDTLL
+275 AGIGTDMLL

-437 EAGIAASLL
+437 EAASQRPFFAAMLTLSSHEPFDVPFAKFDDPMLNAMAFTDACLGRFVERVRQTPVWNDLLVILIADHAYPYPYGIANSDAL
-446 RRDAHAVEPRTVRRT
+446 RHRIPMLWLGGA
-461 VREVRRPD
+461 VRRPAVVETYGSQSD
-469 AQRHGLHRRLPRLL
+469 LAATLLAQLGIAHGDFLF
-483 RGTCAADSRM
+483 SRDLFD
-493 ERPARHPHRRPCLPL
+493 PARPKFGYWCFNNGFGVADAGGTTIFDCTSARVISPDSTAAQ
-508 PLRHRQQR
+508 LRDGKAMLQTTYK
-516 RAASP
+516 A
-521 HPDAVAGRRR
+521 
-531 APSGGSR
+531 
-538 NLRLAERSGGHAARA
+538 
-553 AGDRPRRFPF
+553 
-563 QPRPVRSGAPQI
+563 I
-575 RLLVFQ
+575 REL
-581 QRLRRGRRRRH
+581 
-592 DDLRLYL
+592 
-599 RPRDLARQHGRA
+599 
-611 AARRKG
+611 
-617 DAPNHLQGDTGA
+617 
-629 VKIRRIEIRSCPI
+629 
-642 RCMNFDYAEFKN
+642 
-654 RPFGR
+654 
-659 GGSYRYRKIGEGRE
+659 
-673 NRPYGT
+673 
-679 GS
+679 

>member
-147 LASVTAGQ
+147 LASITAGQ

-166 FGGMAWCYLRVLR
+166 FGSMAWCYLRVLR
-179 LYNPARRSTHRAGST
+179 LYDPARRSTHRAGST

-264 AIFELLRGDLP
+264 AIFEPLRGDLP

-437 EAGIAASLL
+437 EAASQRPFFAAVLTLSSHEPFDVPFAKFDDPMLNAMAFTDACLGRFVERVRQTPVWDDLLVILIADHAYPYPYGIANSDAL
-446 RRDAHAVEPRTVRRT
+446 RHRIPMLWLGGA
-461 VREVRRPD
+461 VRRPAVVETYGSQSD
-469 AQRHGLHRRLPRLL
+469 LAATLLAQLGIAHGDFLF
-483 RGTCAADSRM
+483 SRDLFD
-493 ERPARHPHRRPCLPL
+493 PARPKFGYWCFNNGFGVADAGGTTIFDCTSARVISPDSTAAQ
-508 PLRHRQQR
+508 LRDGKAMLQTTYK
-516 RAASP
+516 A
-521 HPDAVAGRRR
+521 
-531 APSGGSR
+531 
-538 NLRLAERSGGHAARA
+538 
-553 AGDRPRRFPF
+553 
-563 QPRPVRSGAPQI
+563 I
-575 RLLVFQ
+575 REL
-581 QRLRRGRRRRH
+581 
-592 DDLRLYL
+592 
-599 RPRDLARQHGRA
+599 
-611 AARRKG
+611 
-617 DAPNHLQGDTGA
+617 
-629 VKIRRIEIRSCPI
+629 
-642 RCMNFDYAEFKN
+642 
-654 RPFGR
+654 
-659 GGSYRYRKIGEGRE
+659 
-673 NRPYGT
+673 
-679 GS
+679 

>member
-133 DSSVLQYLASPKEA
+133 DSSVLQYLASPKEE
-147 LASVTAGQ
+147 LAGRDARQ

-179 LYNPARRSTHRAGST
+179 LYDPARRSTHRAGST

-264 AIFELLRGDLP
+264 AIFEPLRGDLP

-437 EAGIAASLL
+437 EAASQRPFFAAMLTLSSHEPFDVPFAKFDDPMLNAMAFTDACLGRFVERVRQTPVWKDLLVILIADHAYPYPYGIANSDAL
-446 RRDAHAVEPRTVRRT
+446 RHRIPMLWLGGA
-461 VREVRRPD
+461 VRRPAVVETYGSQSD
-469 AQRHGLHRRLPRLL
+469 LAATLLAQLGIAHGDFLF
-483 RGTCAADSRM
+483 SRDLFD
-493 ERPARHPHRRPCLPL
+493 PARPKFGYWCFNNGFGVADAGGTTIFDCTSARVISPDSTAAQ
-508 PLRHRQQR
+508 LRDGKAMLQTTYK
-516 RAASP
+516 A
-521 HPDAVAGRRR
+521 
-531 APSGGSR
+531 
-538 NLRLAERSGGHAARA
+538 
-553 AGDRPRRFPF
+553 
-563 QPRPVRSGAPQI
+563 I
-575 RLLVFQ
+575 REL
-581 QRLRRGRRRRH
+581 
-592 DDLRLYL
+592 
-599 RPRDLARQHGRA
+599 
-611 AARRKG
+611 
-617 DAPNHLQGDTGA
+617 
-629 VKIRRIEIRSCPI
+629 
-642 RCMNFDYAEFKN
+642 
-654 RPFGR
+654 
-659 GGSYRYRKIGEGRE
+659 
-673 NRPYGT
+673 
-679 GS
+679 

>member
-106 YLLVIAAVSATAFAA
+106 YLLVIAAVAATAFAA

-166 FGGMAWCYLRVLR
+166 FGGMAWCYPRVLR
-179 LYNPARRSTHRAGST
+179 LYDPARRSTHRAGST

-264 AIFELLRGDLP
+264 AIFKPLRGDLP

-430 FTDHVLA
+430 FTDHDF
-437 EAGIAASLL
+437 ITS
-446 RRDAHAVEPRTVRRT
+446 
-461 VREVRRPD
+461 
-469 AQRHGLHRRLPRLL
+469 
-483 RGTCAADSRM
+483 S
-493 ERPARHPHRRPCLPL
+493 
-508 PLRHRQQR
+508 
-516 RAASP
+516 
-521 HPDAVAGRRR
+521 
-531 APSGGSR
+531 
-538 NLRLAERSGGHAARA
+538 
-553 AGDRPRRFPF
+553 
-563 QPRPVRSGAPQI
+563 
-575 RLLVFQ
+575 
-581 QRLRRGRRRRH
+581 
-592 DDLRLYL
+592 
-599 RPRDLARQHGRA
+599 ARQNRYYLLSKGHTGNERYLYQISE
-611 AARRKG
+611 RRNG
-617 DAPNHLQGDTGA
+617 
-629 VKIRRIEIRSCPI
+629 
-642 RCMNFDYAEFKN
+642 
-654 RPFGR
+654 
-659 GGSYRYRKIGEGRE
+659 
-673 NRPYGT
+673 
-679 GS
+679 

>member
-15 RRPLPPLAGNLLF
+15 RQPLPPLAGNLLF

-106 YLLVIAAVSATAFAA
+106 YLLVIAAVAATAFAA

-179 LYNPARRSTHRAGST
+179 LYDPARRSTHRAGST

-264 AIFELLRGDLP
+264 AIFEPLRGDLP

-437 EAGIAASLL
+437 EAASQRPFFAAMLTLSSHEPFDVPFAKFDDPMLNAMAFTDACLGRFVERVRQTPVWKDLLVILIADHAYPYPYGIANSDAL
-446 RRDAHAVEPRTVRRT
+446 RHRIPMLWLGGA
-461 VREVRRPD
+461 VRRPAVVETYGSQSD
-469 AQRHGLHRRLPRLL
+469 LAATLLAQLGIAHGDFLF
-483 RGTCAADSRM
+483 SRDLFD
-493 ERPARHPHRRPCLPL
+493 PARPKFGYWCFNNGFGVADAGGTTIFDCTSARVISPDSTAAQ
-508 PLRHRQQR
+508 LRDGKAMLQTTYK
-516 RAASP
+516 A
-521 HPDAVAGRRR
+521 
-531 APSGGSR
+531 
-538 NLRLAERSGGHAARA
+538 
-553 AGDRPRRFPF
+553 
-563 QPRPVRSGAPQI
+563 I
-575 RLLVFQ
+575 REL
-581 QRLRRGRRRRH
+581 
-592 DDLRLYL
+592 
-599 RPRDLARQHGRA
+599 
-611 AARRKG
+611 
-617 DAPNHLQGDTGA
+617 
-629 VKIRRIEIRSCPI
+629 
-642 RCMNFDYAEFKN
+642 
-654 RPFGR
+654 
-659 GGSYRYRKIGEGRE
+659 
-673 NRPYGT
+673 
-679 GS
+679 

>member
-106 YLLVIAAVSATAFAA
+106 YLLVIAAVAATAFAA

-179 LYNPARRSTHRAGST
+179 LYDPARRSTHRAGST

-264 AIFELLRGDLP
+264 AIFEPLRGDLP
-275 AGIGTDTLL
+275 AGIGTATLL

-437 EAGIAASLL
+437 EAASQRPFFAAMLTLSSHEPFDVPFAKFDDPMLNAMAFTDACLGRFVERVRQTPVWDDLLVILIADHAYPYPYGIANSDAL
-446 RRDAHAVEPRTVRRT
+446 RHRIPMLWLGGA
-461 VREVRRPD
+461 VRRPAVVETYGSQSD
-469 AQRHGLHRRLPRLL
+469 LAATLLAQLGIAHGDFLF
-483 RGTCAADSRM
+483 SRDLFD
-493 ERPARHPHRRPCLPL
+493 PARPKFGYWCFNNGFGVADAGGTTIFDCTSARVISPDSTAAQ
-508 PLRHRQQR
+508 LRDGKAMLQTTYK
-516 RAASP
+516 A
-521 HPDAVAGRRR
+521 
-531 APSGGSR
+531 
-538 NLRLAERSGGHAARA
+538 
-553 AGDRPRRFPF
+553 
-563 QPRPVRSGAPQI
+563 I
-575 RLLVFQ
+575 REL
-581 QRLRRGRRRRH
+581 
-592 DDLRLYL
+592 
-599 RPRDLARQHGRA
+599 
-611 AARRKG
+611 
-617 DAPNHLQGDTGA
+617 
-629 VKIRRIEIRSCPI
+629 
-642 RCMNFDYAEFKN
+642 
-654 RPFGR
+654 
-659 GGSYRYRKIGEGRE
+659 
-673 NRPYGT
+673 
-679 GS
+679 

>member
-106 YLLVIAAVSATAFAA
+106 YLLVIAAVAATAFAA

-179 LYNPARRSTHRAGST
+179 LYDPARRSTHRAGST

-264 AIFELLRGDLP
+264 AIFEPLRGDLP

-393 ASYLYGTGFDRLT
+393 ASYLY
-406 WQKDLHFDAPTSKW
+406 
-420 GYADDVVIDA
+420 ADDVVIDA

-437 EAGIAASLL
+437 EAASQRPFFAAMLTLSSHEPFDVPFAKFDDPMLNAMAFTDACLGRFVERVRQTPVWDDLLVILIADHAYPYPYGIANSDAL
-446 RRDAHAVEPRTVRRT
+446 RHRIPMLWLGGA
-461 VREVRRPD
+461 VRRPAVVETYGSQSD
-469 AQRHGLHRRLPRLL
+469 LAATLLAQLGIAHGDFLF
-483 RGTCAADSRM
+483 SRDLFD
-493 ERPARHPHRRPCLPL
+493 PARPKFGYWCFNNGFGVADAGGTTIFDCTSARVISPDSTAAQ
-508 PLRHRQQR
+508 LRDGKAMLQTTYK
-516 RAASP
+516 A
-521 HPDAVAGRRR
+521 
-531 APSGGSR
+531 
-538 NLRLAERSGGHAARA
+538 
-553 AGDRPRRFPF
+553 
-563 QPRPVRSGAPQI
+563 I
-575 RLLVFQ
+575 REL
-581 QRLRRGRRRRH
+581 
-592 DDLRLYL
+592 
-599 RPRDLARQHGRA
+599 
-611 AARRKG
+611 
-617 DAPNHLQGDTGA
+617 
-629 VKIRRIEIRSCPI
+629 
-642 RCMNFDYAEFKN
+642 
-654 RPFGR
+654 
-659 GGSYRYRKIGEGRE
+659 
-673 NRPYGT
+673 
-679 GS
+679 

>member
-106 YLLVIAAVSATAFAA
+106 YLLVIAAVAATAFAA

-179 LYNPARRSTHRAGST
+179 LYDPARRSTHRAGST

-264 AIFELLRGDLP
+264 AIFEPLRGDLP

-437 EAGIAASLL
+437 EAASQRPFFAAMLTLSSHEPFDVPFAKFDDPMLNAMAFTDACLGRFVERVRQTPVWDDLLVILIADHAYPYPYGIANSDAL
-446 RRDAHAVEPRTVRRT
+446 RHRIPMLWLGGA
-461 VREVRRPD
+461 VRRPAVVETYGSQSD
-469 AQRHGLHRRLPRLL
+469 LAATLLAQLGIAHGDFLF
-483 RGTCAADSRM
+483 SRALFD
-493 ERPARHPHRRPCLPL
+493 PARPKFGYWCFNNGFGVADAGGTTIFDCTSARVISPDSTAAQ
-508 PLRHRQQR
+508 LRDGKAMLQTTYK
-516 RAASP
+516 A
-521 HPDAVAGRRR
+521 
-531 APSGGSR
+531 
-538 NLRLAERSGGHAARA
+538 
-553 AGDRPRRFPF
+553 
-563 QPRPVRSGAPQI
+563 I
-575 RLLVFQ
+575 REL
-581 QRLRRGRRRRH
+581 
-592 DDLRLYL
+592 
-599 RPRDLARQHGRA
+599 
-611 AARRKG
+611 
-617 DAPNHLQGDTGA
+617 
-629 VKIRRIEIRSCPI
+629 
-642 RCMNFDYAEFKN
+642 
-654 RPFGR
+654 
-659 GGSYRYRKIGEGRE
+659 
-673 NRPYGT
+673 
-679 GS
+679 

>member
-179 LYNPARRSTHRAGST
+179 LYDPARRSTHRAGST

-264 AIFELLRGDLP
+264 AIFEPLRGDLP

-437 EAGIAASLL
+437 EAASQRPFFAAMLTLSSHEPFDVPFAKFDDPMLNAMAFTDASLGRFVERVRQTPVWNDLLVILIADHAYPYPYGIANSDAL
-446 RRDAHAVEPRTVRRT
+446 RHRIPMLWLGGA
-461 VREVRRPD
+461 VRRPAVVETYGSQSD
-469 AQRHGLHRRLPRLL
+469 LAATLLAQLGIAHGDFLF
-483 RGTCAADSRM
+483 SRALFD
-493 ERPARHPHRRPCLPL
+493 PARPKFGYWCFNNGFGVADAGGTTIFDCTSARVISPDSTAAQ
-508 PLRHRQQR
+508 LRDGKAMLQTTYK
-516 RAASP
+516 A
-521 HPDAVAGRRR
+521 
-531 APSGGSR
+531 
-538 NLRLAERSGGHAARA
+538 
-553 AGDRPRRFPF
+553 
-563 QPRPVRSGAPQI
+563 I
-575 RLLVFQ
+575 REL
-581 QRLRRGRRRRH
+581 
-592 DDLRLYL
+592 
-599 RPRDLARQHGRA
+599 
-611 AARRKG
+611 
-617 DAPNHLQGDTGA
+617 
-629 VKIRRIEIRSCPI
+629 
-642 RCMNFDYAEFKN
+642 
-654 RPFGR
+654 
-659 GGSYRYRKIGEGRE
+659 
-673 NRPYGT
+673 
-679 GS
+679 

>member
-106 YLLVIAAVSATAFAA
+106 YLLVIAAVAATAFAA

-179 LYNPARRSTHRAGST
+179 LYDPARRSTHRAGST

-264 AIFELLRGDLP
+264 AIFEPLRGDLP

-437 EAGIAASLL
+437 EAASQRPFFAAMLTLSSHEPFDVPFAKFDDPMLNAMAFTDACLGRFVERVRQTPVWDDLLVILIAAHAYPYPYGIANSDAL
-446 RRDAHAVEPRTVRRT
+446 RHRIPMPWLGGA
-461 VREVRRPD
+461 VRRPAVVETYGSQSD
-469 AQRHGLHRRLPRLL
+469 LAATLLAQLGIAHGDFLF
-483 RGTCAADSRM
+483 SRDLFD
-493 ERPARHPHRRPCLPL
+493 PARPKFGYWCFNNGFGVADAGGTTIFDCTSARVISPDSTAAQ
-508 PLRHRQQR
+508 LRDGKAMLQTTYK
-516 RAASP
+516 A
-521 HPDAVAGRRR
+521 
-531 APSGGSR
+531 
-538 NLRLAERSGGHAARA
+538 
-553 AGDRPRRFPF
+553 
-563 QPRPVRSGAPQI
+563 I
-575 RLLVFQ
+575 REL
-581 QRLRRGRRRRH
+581 
-592 DDLRLYL
+592 
-599 RPRDLARQHGRA
+599 
-611 AARRKG
+611 
-617 DAPNHLQGDTGA
+617 
-629 VKIRRIEIRSCPI
+629 
-642 RCMNFDYAEFKN
+642 
-654 RPFGR
+654 
-659 GGSYRYRKIGEGRE
+659 
-673 NRPYGT
+673 
-679 GS
+679 